1 MTLQER
7 KKTEALER
15 LSQLEKLYGLN
26 PKVRKYFAEG
36 KLYYSYIT
44 GGVIGLIDTITYD
57 PRYAYIAKAVQEQYG
72 VLVYHAIEYHD
83 TLSLLC
89 VSDDEAEWEAERP
102 TRMGVKA
109 MVIDVNEGKG
119 QRGYIKMDSLAG
131 ALYRT
136 SDQVYKNL
144 NTSGMVDSDVKAEF
158 SKRLE
163 ILKQQGLMTDLD
175 IENLYLQANEIC
187 LSRWMDLSRIVP
199 GMAGGI
205 GIISQLSA
213 SSRAED
219 FYNALLK
226 KTSDKIYFAL
236 EGKDGR
242 LAFLTMDE
250 DSGRWEM
257 ERAMLREKTAYAIVV
272 EPDKVK
278 AYMDEVEYEMLNGGP
293 VWVQ

>member
-1 MTLQER
+1 MYKRQ
-7 KKTEALER
+7 
-15 LSQLEKLYGLN
+15 
-26 PKVRKYFAEG
+26 
-36 KLYYSYIT
+36 
-44 GGVIGLIDTITYD
+44 
-57 PRYAYIAKAVQEQYG
+57 
-72 VLVYHAIEYHD
+72 
-83 TLSLLC
+83 LSLLC